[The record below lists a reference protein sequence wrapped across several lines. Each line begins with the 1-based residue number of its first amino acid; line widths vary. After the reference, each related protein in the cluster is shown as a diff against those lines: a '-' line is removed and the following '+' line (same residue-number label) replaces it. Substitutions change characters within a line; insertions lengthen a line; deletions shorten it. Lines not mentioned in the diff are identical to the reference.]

1 MSSKKTRHQR
11 KFPNFIRRITE
22 QSKSGNHRERG
33 QALIITAV
41 AFLAMLAFAGLV
53 TDAGTLYLNFT
64 RLKRGLDAAAV
75 GAANNIKDS
84 SLPVAQRNAN
94 IREAAREMLALNNI
108 ENIYSLKTYVCE
120 DAGIPADFASLCPA
134 VGENKR
140 KLAWVQASQNSPVY
154 FLQLFGV
161 QSVPLTIHSVGE
173 AASIDLVL
181 VIDTSES
188 MASET
193 LLPAGITCT
202 DGRVPG
208 DLAYNANFN
217 PDDWN
222 VSGCSGAPAGG
233 CNAANSCEP
242 LRQAKDAAKSMID
255 KLFDGYDRIA
265 LVTYDFSATV
275 HDPDLATVTVLE
287 ADHTAIKATIDAF
300 ALHDDLDLDVI
311 IATGKNPLTGELN
324 PIDLDN
330 DGYYI
335 GGAVQME
342 GVLPDTSKGFGDA
355 IVSTC
360 TGCGMRNAGNI
371 LSSQGRVDS
380 VWTIVLLSD
389 GATNVSDL
397 PDSSDVNNPVPAG
410 YIYGFCGGDPTF
422 PNPNRM
428 WDKPWCT
435 DGDPTTRH
443 CGPFHANA
451 TECPPGSI
459 WVGNN
464 TPPYDAEDYARDV
477 TDRVALIY
485 SANASEPVGGEEI
498 AIYTIGLGKAA
509 NPPNY
514 NGEVLLRYMANIGD
528 DSIRNPVPD
537 VGADPFPPDPCDGV
551 APQTSCGQYYYA
563 PSAAY
568 LTQIFE
574 KIAGSIFTRIS
585 Q

>member
-1 MSSKKTRHQR
+1 MSSKKIKPHR
-11 KFPNFIRRITE
+11 KFPNIIKRFRE
-22 QSKSGNHRERG
+22 QGRDGNRRERG
-33 QALIITAV
+33 QAVVITAV

-75 GAANNIKDS
+75 AAANNIKDS
-84 SLPVAQRNAN
+84 SLPVAQRNTN
-94 IREAAREMLALNNI
+94 IREAAREMLALNGI
-108 ENIYSLKTYVCE
+108 DNIYSLESYVCE
-120 DAGIPADFASLCPA
+120 DPGLPADFASLCPA
-134 VGENKR
+134 AGEDKR
-140 KLAWVQASQNSPVY
+140 KLAWVQATQNSPVY
-154 FLQLFGV
+154 FLHLFGV
-161 QSVPLTIHSVGE
+161 QSVPLTLHSVGE
-173 AASIDLVL
+173 AASVDLVL

-188 MASET
+188 MGSST
-193 LLPAGITCT
+193 AGY
-202 DGRVPG
+202 D
-208 DLAYNANFN
+208 ANFN
-217 PDDWN
+217 P
-222 VSGCSGAPAGG
+222 SA
-233 CNAANSCEP
+233 CNTANNCQP
-242 LRQAKDAAKSMID
+242 LRDAKDAAKSMID

-265 LVTYDFSATV
+265 VVTYDFSGTI
-275 HDPDLATVTVLE
+275 HDPDLATITVLE
-287 ADHTAIKATIDAF
+287 ADHTAVKATIDAI
-300 ALHDDLDLDVI
+300 ALHDDLDLNTI
-311 IATGKNPLTGELN
+311 IASGKNPLTGELN
-324 PIDLDN
+324 PLDLDD

-360 TGCGMRNAGNI
+360 TGCGMRLAGNI

-397 PDSSDVNNPVPAG
+397 PNSADVNNPVPAG

-435 DGDPTTRH
+435 DSDPTTRH
-443 CGPFHANA
+443 CGPFHAAAIN
-451 TECPPGSI
+451 CPPGAI

-464 TPPYDAEDYARDV
+464 TPFYDAEDYARDI
-477 TDRVALIY
+477 TDRVALLA
-485 SANASEPVGGEEI
+485 SPNALEPIGGEEI

-509 NPPNY
+509 APPDY
-514 NGEVLLRYMANIGD
+514 DGEQMLRYMSNIGD
-528 DSIRNPVPD
+528 DNIRNPVPD
-537 VGADPFPPDPCDGV
+537 IGGDGIPPDPCDGV

-563 PSAAY
+563 PSAIY